1 VTVEHSND
9 AAPKPPAAIDDS
21 ALQRARRQK
30 QRRKTITTWLR
41 RSVWIL
47 LALGAT
53 AVAVRA
59 ARPKPTPVQLGSVT
73 RGALRVTVDEEGR
86 ARVADRY
93 LVTAPRAGYLS
104 RIAVRPGD
112 RVARGATL
120 ARLEPMPEPLMGA
133 RDRAATEARARAAED
148 GARQARANVDRV
160 RTALEYSRRRA
171 TRTRELAS
179 RGAMSQVELE
189 QSEGEQRSLEAEL
202 ATAQAAVRVA
212 GHEVEVAR
220 AALGGQTRGADATEA
235 LAPVTGVVLRVAQQS
250 EGPVTPGLPLI
261 EIGDPSAFEIVVAV
275 LTADAVRVRERAA
288 VTIEGWGGAQ
298 ALSGRVRRVEPSAF
312 TRVSALGV
320 EEQRVN
326 VLVDITDPRERWS
339 ALNDGYRVAARI
351 SLWEGQ
357 NVLRVPSSAL
367 FRRGERW
374 SSFVVRAGVARVTDV
389 EVGERAGAEV
399 QALRGLAEGDRVI
412 LHPSDK
418 ITDGTQV
425 NAEE

>member
-1 VTVEHSND
+1 MTIESTD
-9 AAPKPPAAIDDS
+9 AKSSPAKSDDG
-21 ALQRARRQK
+21 ALQRARAKK
-30 QRRKTITTWLR
+30 QRRKALTTWAR
-41 RSVWIL
+41 RGLWLVV
-47 LALGAT
+47 AAAAT

-59 ARPKPTPVQLGSVT
+59 AKPKPTPVQLAAVSRGS
-73 RGALRVTVDEEGR
+73 LRVTVDEEGR
-86 ARVADRY
+86 ARVSDRY

-104 RIAVRPGD
+104 RVTVRPGD
-112 RVARGATL
+112 RVVRGAAF

-133 RDRAATEARARAAED
+133 RDRAATEARARGAED

-171 TRTRELAS
+171 TRTRELAL

-220 AALGGQTRGADATEA
+220 AALGGQGGRQDATDVV
-235 LAPVTGVVLRVAQQS
+235 APVTGVVLRVQQQS

-261 EIGDPSAFEIVVAV
+261 ELGDPSAFEIVVAV
-275 LTADAVRVRERAA
+275 LTADAVRVRERASVA
-288 VTIEGWGGAQ
+288 IEGWGGPQ
-298 ALSGRVRRVEPSAF
+298 SLSGIVRRIEPSAF

-320 EEQRVN
+320 DEQRVN

-339 ALNDGYRVAARI
+339 SLGDGYRVAARI

-357 NVLRVPSSAL
+357 NVLRAPSSAL
-367 FRRGERW
+367 FRRGEQW
-374 SSFVVRAGVARVTDV
+374 SAFVVRDGVARVTDV
-389 EVGERAGAEV
+389 SVGERAGAEV
-399 QALRGLAEGDRVI
+399 QVLRGLSEGDRVI

-425 NAEE
+425 SAED